1 MPKQMLTLND
11 FSGGLNTKASARD
24 IAPNELQQA
33 LNCIVSIPGVVKT
46 SKSVTDKD
54 ADSDNSLVKTA
65 TGNGLFYFNLQND
78 IGRTSGTAAQY
89 ESPVQVLAYP
99 SGTNIT
105 FYTRAFANTGDWTY
119 QDSDN
124 QIAVGGTTT
133 IEPVYYFVDGRLYV
147 SDKLVV
153 DGDNSTSPK
162 VIEFV
167 DKPRFGKTDIAEFVS
182 GDTIVGPTDADT
194 FKTIDVTGTQTT
206 PADAGDFDLAFDSTP
221 TQQNLSNIQ
230 HSSVNIQVTTGVV
243 EALDA
248 VMYVTKASSSAD
260 ISGVSDLAVGSVVY
274 LNSEAVRI
282 TSLSGT
288 TTLTLGIERGV
299 AGTRIGEHATG
310 TVLQSSSDDPIGG
323 GDWEEGTYEFTHTL
337 VNYSGDETLPHAA
350 ESTTALVAAGDFFTS
365 IAVRINIE
373 GTFRKREKGF
383 RIYTRIKDNND
394 RWRLFVDAD
403 YERGVRTNLFE
414 DYTTW
419 TNGTGNVYG
428 DGDTN
433 GYSEVTG
440 LVSKSPS
447 LDTYESINGYTQ
459 DEQSISFGS
468 DGGYK
473 ASTICARRAWVANVR
488 KDNIVYDDRIYYTP
502 VNRFATF
509 PDSFYLDIGIS
520 DGDSFTALHSVGNKL
535 LAFKQKKLYIVNV
548 SSTSESGWY
557 LEAEYDGMGCLYQE
571 AVTKTPFGVC
581 WVNENGVYIF
591 TGESSPVELSLKLD
605 DEDWR
610 STTTGNVPA
619 IGYDGKHKRLLVLKD
634 TDGGTSNQGEK
645 NYVLLYDFSTQ
656 SWTTTAREFVVDGTH
671 GIPRASN
678 FVESF
683 DGVYFNEYNK
693 DQSSNVKYIHKLDL
707 GETEGTSGLTIRTKD
722 IDFGSPGRVKK
733 VYKVYVTARTLGS
746 STTLAVSR
754 ASDGSTTYG
763 NSADLSFSSA
773 DYAVQAYT
781 ADADCESMSFKLTA
795 SSGALEISDIVIEYR
810 EKYKRAS

>member
-24 IAPNELQQA
+24 IAPNELQQS
-33 LNCIVSIPGVVKT
+33 LDCIISIPGVVKT
-46 SKSVTDKD
+46 SKSITDKD

-65 TGNGLFYFNLQND
+65 KGNGLFYFNLQND
-78 IGRTSGTAAQY
+78 IGRTSGSAADY

-99 SGTNIT
+99 SGTDIQ
-105 FYTRAFANTGDWTY
+105 FYTRAFANTGDWTH
-119 QDSDN
+119 QGSDN
-124 QIAVGGTTT
+124 EIAVGGTTT

-147 SDKLVV
+147 SDKRVV

-194 FKTIDVTGTQTT
+194 FKTIGNTGTQTT

-230 HSSVNIQVTTGVV
+230 HSSVNIQVTTTVV
-243 EALDA
+243 ESIDD
-248 VMYVTKASSSAD
+248 VMTVTKASSSAD
-260 ISGVSDLAVGSVVY
+260 ISGVSALAVGEVVY

-299 AGTRIGEHATG
+299 AGTTIGEHAVD

-337 VNYSGDETLPHAA
+337 VNYSEDETLPHAA
-350 ESTTALVAAGDFFTS
+350 ESTTALVAAGDYFS
-365 IAVRINIE
+365 DIAVRINIE
-373 GTFRKREKGF
+373 ATFRKREKGF

-414 DYTTW
+414 DYTSW
-419 TNGTGNVYG
+419 TNGSGNVYG

-433 GYSEVTG
+433 GYAEVTG
-440 LVSKSPS
+440 LTSKSPS
-447 LDTYESINGYTQ
+447 LDTYESITGYTQ
-459 DEQSISFGS
+459 EEQSISFGS

-473 ASTICARRAWVANVR
+473 SSTICARRAWVANVR
-488 KDNIVYDDRIYYTP
+488 KDNIVYDDRIYYSP
-502 VNRFATF
+502 VNRFSTF

-520 DGDSFTALHSVGNKL
+520 DGDSFAALHSVGNKL
-535 LAFKQKKLYIVNV
+535 LAFKQKKLYVVNV
-548 SSTSESGWY
+548 SSSSDSGWY
-557 LEAEYDGMGCLYQE
+557 LESEYDGMGCLYQE

-581 WVNENGVYIF
+581 WVNEDGVYIY
-591 TGESSPVELSLKLD
+591 TGETSPIELSLKLD

-610 STTTGNVPA
+610 SATEGKVPA
-619 IGYDGKHKRLLVLKD
+619 IGYDGKHKRLLVVQD
-634 TDGGTSNQGEK
+634 TGGAGGSAQN
-645 NYVLLYDFSTQ
+645 NVWSYDFSTQ
-656 SWTTTAREFVVDGTH
+656 SWSQTKREFLLTNDGVP
-671 GIPRASN
+671 GISN
-678 FVESF
+678 FIESF
-683 DGVYFNEYNK
+683 DGIYLNEYHTTS
-693 DQSSNVKYIHKLDL
+693 SSNVKYINKLEV
-707 GETEGTSGLTIRTKD
+707 GETEGTGGLTIQTKD

-746 STTLAVSR
+746 STTLAVTR

-773 DYAVQAYT
+773 NYAVQAYT

-795 SSGALEISDIVIEYR
+795 STGALEISDIVIEYR